1 MRTQDA
7 CNTQGSWGAGVALS
21 FRKRY
26 PNAYAIYNSH
36 CKSPPPPTPSLAG
49 TCLLIEPQVGD
60 AKEHYIACL
69 FTSPKYGRAKSP
81 ADKILDYTRSAI
93 EDLEAQ
99 LGAIRNGGDAG
110 NIGEL
115 WAVRINSGKFGVK
128 WERSKEVLEAGGLSI
143 KVMAPA
149 SDYKAGP
156 TTPVALSAQ

>member
-1 MRTQDA
+1 M
-7 CNTQGSWGAGVALS
+7 
-21 FRKRY
+21 
-26 PNAYAIYNSH
+26 
-36 CKSPPPPTPSLAG
+36 
-49 TCLLIEPQVGD
+49 GD

-69 FTSPKYGRAKSP
+69 FTSPRYGRAKSP
-81 ADKILDYTRSAI
+81 ADKILDYTRSAF

-110 NIGEL
+110 KIGEL

-156 TTPVALSAQ
+156 TTPVALNAQKGVKRASSEADMTDTQRRKNVTRVKDANRKRFSASEN